1 MPVERWRCPLV
12 PQVKSA
18 VLAAAGMAA
27 AAVFF
32 PLWFAIPVMV
42 VLGAWGLGMCVR
54 RSEVVLDAGN
64 GLLVVRLGP
73 IARRVRVAS
82 ITAVQVDRAKV
93 SIARSDGGE
102 ISFYAWRKSRLD
114 AWLRVP
120 MVADD
125 IGHAISRAAAAAARE
140 SEPVARPRSQS
151 RGMAAVPL
159 LACVGLLEVVA
170 ALLVR
175 VSWPSPVLTALGVIL
190 ALALG
195 LSGVFYVTF
204 SLWLLVTGRRSGRS
218 RLVRVPAELSDH
230 AGPDPLVPEM
240 PVFSPEIGRADVSSG
255 RHGPAATVS
264 CHVSCSADVPAA
276 QRAIHP
282 ARPPTG
288 WPRRR
293 AETAGRRRR
302 K

>member
-1 MPVERWRCPLV
+1 MPVERWRCPLAL
-12 PQVKSA
+12 QVKSA
-18 VLAAAGMAA
+18 VLAGAGVAA

-42 VLGAWGLGMCVR
+42 VLGAWVLGMCVR

-73 IARRVRVAS
+73 IARRVRVAC

-114 AWLRVP
+114 VWLRVP
-120 MVADD
+120 IAAGD

-140 SEPVARPRSQS
+140 NARENEPAARSRSQF

-159 LACVGLLEVVA
+159 LASAGLLEVVA

-175 VSWPSPVLTALGVIL
+175 VSWPSPVMTAVGVIL

-195 LSGVFYVTF
+195 LSGVFYVMF

-218 RLVRVPAELSDH
+218 HLVRVPGEL
-230 AGPDPLVPEM
+230 L
-240 PVFSPEIGRADVSSG
+240 RDV
-255 RHGPAATVS
+255 
-264 CHVSCSADVPAA
+264 
-276 QRAIHP
+276 
-282 ARPPTG
+282 
-288 WPRRR
+288 
-293 AETAGRRRR
+293 
-302 K
+302 

>member
-1 MPVERWRCPLV
+1 MPIERWRCPLAL
-12 PQVKSA
+12 QVKSA
-18 VLAAAGMAA
+18 VLAAAGVAV

-32 PLWFAIPVMV
+32 PLWFAIPVVV

-93 SIARSDGGE
+93 SIARSGGGE

-120 MVADD
+120 VVAGD
-125 IGHAISRAAAAAARE
+125 IGHAISNAATAAARGN
-140 SEPVARPRSQS
+140 EPVARSRSQS
-151 RGMAAVPL
+151 RGIAAVLL
-159 LACVGLLEVVA
+159 LASVGLLEVAA

-175 VSWPSPVLTALGVIL
+175 VSWPRPVMTALGVIL

-195 LSGVFYVTF
+195 LSGVFYVLF
-204 SLWLLVTGRRSGRS
+204 SLWLLV
-218 RLVRVPAELSDH
+218 
-230 AGPDPLVPEM
+230 
-240 PVFSPEIGRADVSSG
+240 
-255 RHGPAATVS
+255 
-264 CHVSCSADVPAA
+264 
-276 QRAIHP
+276 
-282 ARPPTG
+282 
-288 WPRRR
+288 
-293 AETAGRRRR
+293 AGRGTRARVGAVGHSPR
-302 K
+302 

>member
-1 MPVERWRCPLV
+1 VAPGGCGIIGRMPIERWRCPRAL
-12 PQVKSA
+12 QVKSA
-18 VLAAAGMAA
+18 VLAAAAVA
-27 AAVFF
+27 VAAVFF

-73 IARRVRVAS
+73 IARRVGVAS

-120 MVADD
+120 MAADD
-125 IGHAISRAAAAAARE
+125 IGHAISKAAAAARE
-140 SEPVARPRSQS
+140 NEPAARSRSQS
-151 RGMAAVPL
+151 RAMAAVPL

-175 VSWPSPVLTALGVIL
+175 VSWPSPVMTALGVVL

-195 LSGVFYVTF
+195 VSGVFYVLF
-204 SLWLLVTGRRSGRS
+204 SLWLLVTGRGSGRS
-218 RLVRVPAELSDH
+218 HLVRVPVEL
-230 AGPDPLVPEM
+230 LREM
-240 PVFSPEIGRADVSSG
+240 PVFCPEMA
-255 RHGPAATVS
+255 
-264 CHVSCSADVPAA
+264 
-276 QRAIHP
+276 
-282 ARPPTG
+282 
-288 WPRRR
+288 
-293 AETAGRRRR
+293 TAG
-302 K
+302 

>member
-1 MPVERWRCPLV
+1 MVCARNVSMFGSGMHRADPGPARRAERGVAGRAEAANGPSGCGIIGRMPVERWRCPLV

-18 VLAAAGMAA
+18 VLAAAGAA
-27 AAVFF
+27 VAAVFF

-42 VLGAWGLGMCVR
+42 VLGAWGLGMCIR
-54 RSEVVLDAGN
+54 RSEVVLDGGN

-120 MVADD
+120 MVAGD
-125 IGHAISRAAAAAARE
+125 IGHAISRAADAARDNE
-140 SEPVARPRSQS
+140 SVARSRPQS

-159 LACVGLLEVVA
+159 LACAGLLEVVA

-175 VSWPSPVLTALGVIL
+175 VSWPSPVMTALGVIL

-195 LSGVFYVTF
+195 LSGIFYVMF

-218 RLVRVPAELSDH
+218 RH
-230 AGPDPLVPEM
+230 PE
-240 PVFSPEIGRADVSSG
+240 PGQVTRDLLL
-255 RHGPAATVS
+255 
-264 CHVSCSADVPAA
+264 
-276 QRAIHP
+276 Q
-282 ARPPTG
+282 
-288 WPRRR
+288 
-293 AETAGRRRR
+293 
-302 K
+302 